1 MGCVPSKQAE
11 PVEREAKPAPVV
23 QSQQPVSDQEPQPA
37 AAAAPD
43 GNSSIPTILPAA
55 GSSSV
60 AILPP
65 WVNHTELEVSRRP
78 SSVSTGPSAAN
89 DPAANA
95 LRSNL
100 SEVRSLAGL
109 HTVSQLDAAGS
120 VL

>member
-1 MGCVPSKQAE
+1 M
-11 PVEREAKPAPVV
+11 EREAKPAPIVH
-23 QSQQPVSDQEPQPA
+23 SQQPVSDQEPQP

-65 WVNHTELEVSRRP
+65 WVNHIELEVSRRA

-109 HTVSQLDAAGS
+109 HTPLQLDAAGS
-120 VL
+120 VLGNTRGRA